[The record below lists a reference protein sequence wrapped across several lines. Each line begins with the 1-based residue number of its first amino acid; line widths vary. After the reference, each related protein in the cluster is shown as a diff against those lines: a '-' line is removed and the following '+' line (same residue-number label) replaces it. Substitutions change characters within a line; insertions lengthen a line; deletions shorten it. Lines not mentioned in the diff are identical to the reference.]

1 MGFEDSGRFA
11 EREKER
17 MSLSDKEAFTLPQQ
31 VRFFRV
37 LSGTAW
43 VSIGREDVV
52 IRPQESLYLSQKQP
66 GVVVTA
72 LGKQRLEFE
81 MVAD

>member
-1 MGFEDSGRFA
+1 MNMGGDGRFA

-17 MSLSDKEAFTLPQQ
+17 MSLSDREVFTLPRQ
-31 VRFFRV
+31 VRFVRV

-43 VSIGREDVV
+43 VSIGRDDVV
-52 IRPQESLYLSQKQP
+52 IRPQESLYLTQRQP
-66 GVVVTA
+66 GAVVTA

-81 MVAD
+81 MIAE

>member
-1 MGFEDSGRFA
+1 MTAGGSGRFA

-17 MSLSDKEAFTLPQQ
+17 MSLSDREAFTLPKQ

-43 VSIGREDVV
+43 VSIGRDDVV
-52 IRPQESLYLSQKQP
+52 IRPQESLYLTQRQP
-66 GVVVTA
+66 GAVVTA

-81 MVAD
+81 MIAE

>member
-1 MGFEDSGRFA
+1 MNMGGDGRFV

-17 MSLSDKEAFTLPQQ
+17 MSLSDREVFTLPRQ
-31 VRFFRV
+31 VRFVRV

-52 IRPQESLYLSQKQP
+52 IRPQETLYLTQRQP
-66 GVVVTA
+66 GAIVTA

-81 MVAD
+81 MIAE

>member
-1 MGFEDSGRFA
+1 MNMGGDGRFA

-17 MSLSDKEAFTLPQQ
+17 MSLSDREAFTLPRQ
-31 VRFFRV
+31 VRFVRV

-52 IRPQESLYLSQKQP
+52 IRPQETLYLTQRQP
-66 GVVVTA
+66 GAIVTA

-81 MVAD
+81 MIAE

>member
-1 MGFEDSGRFA
+1 MTTGGNRRFA

-17 MSLSDKEAFTLPQQ
+17 MSLSDREVFTLPRQ
-31 VRFFRV
+31 VRFVRV

-52 IRPQESLYLSQKQP
+52 IRPQETLYLTHQKP

-81 MVAD
+81 MIAE